1 MMMFHSKVLVKR
13 RQELPTR
20 LKNIPPSSE
29 FLERRYKQSNQ
40 ATIDSSKALLKAQL
54 KAGHHTLT
62 KESLMAVIKKYGWQY
77 CLQPTLF

>member
-1 MMMFHSKVLVKR
+1 M
-13 RQELPTR
+13 PTR
-20 LKNIPPSSE
+20 IKNIPPPSE

-40 ATIDSSKALLKAQL
+40 ATIDSSTALLKAQL

-77 CLQPTLF
+77 SLQPTLF